1 MGLPDGL
8 DAEVIIGYLMVFISS
23 VIILVYLGYDF
34 SWFIAS
40 FKKKKRGSKVV
51 KGKESENGEKGK
63 GKESV
68 NEKKGKGKGSKDENE
83 KEDGKESKVPE
94 RRKGE
99 VKEP

>member
-8 DAEVIIGYLMVFISS
+8 DAEVIIGYLMVFILS
-23 VIILVYLGYDF
+23 VIVLVYLGYDI

-40 FKKKKRGSKVV
+40 SKKKKRKVTENRNEKEDV
-51 KGKESENGEKGK
+51 NGGKVG
-63 GKESV
+63 
-68 NEKKGKGKGSKDENE
+68 NEKKGK
-83 KEDGKESKVPE
+83 GKESKVPE